1 MAACH
6 LAGTWTTPTMRA
18 VLKAWHLAINR
29 EQHDVHECILRFV
42 LFCWPF
48 SVWILQ
54 TVTILACHYV
64 FLIWFC
70 ASMCLYCTV
79 WLLRLLSIYLSIYL
93 FIRLSVCYFI
103 FIFYHNM
110 CHIIIHSFYI
120 LMYHICN
127 NYYCAQFFYSNNE
140 TAWEM
145 VIIALQKQQ
154 T

>member
-1 MAACH
+1 MYSTLCV
-6 LAGTWTTPTMRA
+6 
-18 VLKAWHLAINR
+18 VLLAIFSLDFANS
-29 EQHDVHECILRFV
+29 HNFSLPLCI
-42 LFCWPF
+42 
-48 SVWILQ
+48 SNMIL
-54 TVTILACHYV
+54 
-64 FLIWFC
+64 
-70 ASMCLYCTV
+70 CLYV
-79 WLLRLLSIYLSIYL
+79 PLLYGMVTAAPIHLSIYL